1 MLNKDFAGATA
12 RIAAANRP
20 VFTPRQMPD
29 FGADFAKAAQAYND
43 EQKKQALVS
52 ALQNGDED
60 AMTKAYADFN
70 PEAAMH
76 QRLDNMAY
84 QRQLE
89 KQKELAEYN
98 HQNALELQKRKE
110 AIALEMA
117 RIKAGEGYG
126 TAAER
131 NVEYLV
137 RNGVPREQAQAMV
150 FSGQNPSMGQIYPN
164 LGIDGAKKTDQEQGK
179 NYAADLD
186 EYNNMVSKM
195 PELQDTVKTLGN
207 LAQDATYTWIGR
219 AYDTANRELA
229 GRSTKGGIARTEY
242 EAVINNQILPLL
254 RDTFG
259 AAFTQKEG
267 ESLKATLGDINKTPE
282 EKQAV
287 LNSFINQKKASIE
300 SKYRKL
306 QSYKQGAGASSYS
319 AVPTDDD
326 AWGGI

>member
-12 RIAAANRP
+12 QIAAANRP
-20 VFTPRQMPD
+20 EFTPRKTPD
-29 FGADFAKAAQAYND
+29 LGANFANAAQSYND
-43 EQKKQALVS
+43 EQKKQALIS
-52 ALQNGDED
+52 ALQGGDET
-60 AMTKAYADFN
+60 AINAAYARLS
-70 PEAAMH
+70 PEAAMQ
-76 QRLDNMAY
+76 QRLNNMAY
-84 QRQLE
+84 QRQLAG
-89 KQKELAEYN
+89 QKELADYN
-98 HQNALELQKRKE
+98 HQNALDLQNRKD
-110 AIALEMA
+110 AIAREVA
-117 RIKAGEGYG
+117 RIKAETSRG
-126 TAAER
+126 TSAEQ

-164 LGIDGAKKTDQEQGK
+164 LGAAGSKKTDQEIGK
-179 NYAADLD
+179 NYATDLD
-186 EYNNMVSKM
+186 EYNNMVSKI
-195 PELQDTVKTLGN
+195 PELEETVNTLGN

-229 GRSTKGGIARTEY
+229 GRSTKGGTARTEY

-267 ESLKATLGDINKTPE
+267 ESLKATLGDVNKTPE